1 VATAEDVA
9 RFYTALLAGEL
20 VPRSMLD
27 GVMLRERLGIFD
39 YPAGCGRTY
48 GHNGSFASYLSY
60 ARVSEDGGSAAV
72 LLLNG
77 HGPTTEAR
85 GDEVIAALSCGG
97 AAAASSRPE
106 THAA

>member
-1 VATAEDVA
+1 MRRPPVVPVAAAPRSAAAAPAEDVA
-9 RFYTALLAGEL
+9 RF
-20 VPRSMLD
+20 D
-27 GVMLRERLGIFD
+27 H
-39 YPAGCGRTY
+39 PAGCGRTY